1 MKKWVVFLIC
11 VPVAWLL
18 TTCSFCIPDPFC
30 NAWPDNY
37 NPKCYG
43 WPYDTRPHSY
53 AAALG
58 DLDGDG
64 DLDAFLANGENEG
77 RARDSVWV
85 NDGQG
90 HFSYPRP
97 FLGTEDSG
105 SWFFYPAL
113 GDLDGDGDLD
123 AYTSGRGYID
133 LWVNQGAAQGGKAGV
148 FKHSQEITY
157 SIWYAA
163 TLGDVDGDG
172 DPDIFA
178 GLLDR
183 ETRVWLNN
191 GLGKFIEKLIRMPP
205 KIDKSAIN
213 NLKSSI
219 RNPRSVNILPLAG
232 QITSRDVARTRW
244 ASPSSGGSPRWRLPD
259 DRSPPQ

>member
-1 MKKWVVFLIC
+1 VGTDLIGVVRL
-11 VPVAWLL
+11 
-18 TTCSFCIPDPFC
+18 
-30 NAWPDNY
+30 N
-37 NPKCYG
+37 
-43 WPYDTRPHSY
+43 
-53 AAALG
+53 
-58 DLDGDG
+58 DL
-64 DLDAFLANGENEG
+64 E
-77 RARDSVWV
+77 
-85 NDGQG
+85 
-90 HFSYPRP
+90 
-97 FLGTEDSG
+97 
-105 SWFFYPAL
+105 
-113 GDLDGDGDLD
+113 GDGDLD

-133 LWVNQGAAQGGKAGV
+133 LWINEGAAQGGKVGIFAQ
-148 FKHSQEITY
+148 SQQITY